1 MKILYKVM
9 VKLMSH
15 ATATAKHPTTWITL
29 SNQLM
34 SVLFPN
40 DTWADD
46 KKERNAYLNVLDGS
60 WVPNWAIAMKNPV
73 SGKVKLHH
81 PIDHST

>member
-34 SVLFPN
+34 SVLFPD
-40 DTWADD
+40 DTWAEI
-46 KKERNAYLNVLDGS
+46 KRRGML
-60 WVPNWAIAMKNPV
+60 
-73 SGKVKLHH
+73 
-81 PIDHST
+81 T

>member
-46 KKERNAYLNVLDGS
+46 KKERNAYLSVLDGS
-60 WVPNWAIAMKNPV
+60 CAPNWAIAMKNPV